1 MNAWGSMFSSEEENS
16 DKKTNEN
23 APLDTENVLSST
35 EITERVAE
43 ENNAPKKEVEDHTKN
58 DKSWMESTFKSYC
71 WKYKYSNV
79 WYSRCLI
86 KNKSLKKI
94 FARYCDFGDVGISE
108 LVAAIVEHGNI
119 EYLNVMW
126 NSITNKGASAIATL
140 LRVNRKLKHL
150 NIGKNKINSN
160 GFGLIAAAIENN
172 FVIEEI
178 VFANN
183 AVERDSRIDAFLARN
198 NRRNQ

>member
-1 MNAWGSMFSSEEENS
+1 M
-16 DKKTNEN
+16 
-23 APLDTENVLSST
+23 
-35 EITERVAE
+35 
-43 ENNAPKKEVEDHTKN
+43 
-58 DKSWMESTFKSYC
+58 
-71 WKYKYSNV
+71 
-79 WYSRCLI
+79 
-86 KNKSLKKI
+86 
-94 FARYCDFGDVGISE
+94 
-108 LVAAIVEHGNI
+108 
-119 EYLNVMW
+119 
-126 NSITNKGASAIATL
+126 
-140 LRVNRKLKHL
+140 LKHL